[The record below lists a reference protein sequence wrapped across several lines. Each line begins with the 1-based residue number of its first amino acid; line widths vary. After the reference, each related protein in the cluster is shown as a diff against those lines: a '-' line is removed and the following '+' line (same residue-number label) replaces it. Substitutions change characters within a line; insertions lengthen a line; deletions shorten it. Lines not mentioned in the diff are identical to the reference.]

1 MGFDIA
7 FAATVFPRIF
17 AVLGTTLLVTALTC
31 LFATALGFLLE
42 VTRRLNTPTR
52 YVVGFI
58 IDFIRSTPVLVQ
70 IYFLYFVLPI
80 YGIRLPAMVV
90 GVAALSLYYS
100 GYLAEVFKAGIDSV
114 PRGQWEAAKA
124 LGLGWAKVVML
135 VVAPQMLRNVAAPAS
150 GYFIS
155 IFKTTPVLAVIAV
168 PEAFGAALDIA
179 TDTFRY
185 VEPLAV
191 AGVIFLSI
199 AVTFSLLVHR
209 LEARLA
215 RAHRR

>member
-1 MGFDIA
+1 
-7 FAATVFPRIF
+7 
-17 AVLGTTLLVTALTC
+17 LLVTVLTC
-31 LFATALGFLLE
+31 LFAAALGFLLE
-42 VTRRLNTPTR
+42 VLRRANMPAR
-52 YVVGFI
+52 YVLGFV

-114 PRGQWEAAKA
+114 ARGQWEAAKA
-124 LGLGWAKVVML
+124 LGLGWGKTVVL
-135 VVAPQMLRNVAAPAS
+135 VIAPQMLRNVAAPMS
-150 GYFIS
+150 SYFIS

-168 PEAFGAALDIA
+168 PEAFGAALDAA
-179 TDTFRY
+179 TDSFRY

-191 AGVIFLSI
+191 VGAIFLSI
-199 AVTFSLLVHR
+199 AVTFALLVHR
-209 LEARLA
+209 LEARFA
-215 RAHRR
+215 RATRR

>member
-1 MGFDIA
+1 MNFDVA
-7 FAATVFPRIF
+7 YAATVFPRIVGF
-17 AVLGTTLLVTALTC
+17 LGTTLLVTVLTC
-31 LFATALGFLLE
+31 LFAALLGFLLE
-42 VTRRLNTPTR
+42 VLRRANLPAR
-52 YVVGFI
+52 YVLGFV

-90 GVAALSLYYS
+90 GVTALSLYYS

-114 PRGQWEAAKA
+114 ARGQWEAAKA
-124 LGLGWAKVVML
+124 LGLGWGKTVVL
-135 VVAPQMLRNVAAPAS
+135 VIAPQMLRNVAAPMS
-150 GYFIS
+150 SYFIS

-168 PEAFGAALDIA
+168 PEAFGAALDAA
-179 TDTFRY
+179 TDSFRY

-191 AGVIFLSI
+191 VGAIFLSI

-209 LEARLA
+209 LEARFA
-215 RAHRR
+215 RATRR

>member
-1 MGFDIA
+1 MNFD
-7 FAATVFPRIF
+7 AAYAAAVFPHIAAF
-17 AVLGTTLLVTALTC
+17 LGTTLLVTVLTC
-31 LFATALGFLLE
+31 LFAAALGFLLE
-42 VTRRLNTPTR
+42 VLRRVNMPSR
-52 YVVGFI
+52 YVLGFV

-114 PRGQWEAAKA
+114 ARGQWEAAKA
-124 LGLGWAKVVML
+124 LGLGWGKTVVL
-135 VVAPQMLRNVAAPAS
+135 VIAPQMLRNVAAPMS
-150 GYFIS
+150 SYFIS

-168 PEAFGAALDIA
+168 PEAFGAALDAA
-179 TDTFRY
+179 TDSFRY
-185 VEPLAV
+185 VEPLTVVGA
-191 AGVIFLSI
+191 IFLSI

-209 LEARLA
+209 LEARFA
-215 RAHRR
+215 RATRR